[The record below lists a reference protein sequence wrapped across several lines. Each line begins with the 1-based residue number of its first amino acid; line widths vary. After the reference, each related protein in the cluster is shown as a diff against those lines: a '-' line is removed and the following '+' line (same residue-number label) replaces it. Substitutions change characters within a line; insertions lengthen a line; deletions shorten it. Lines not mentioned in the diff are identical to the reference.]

1 MSESN
6 RIVILHQKQHT
17 TRKRRSCSV
26 SITGNPSC
34 QTRESLIF
42 AMLKS
47 LTLLLFVFVGSW
59 VMSTESR
66 KLTKIE
72 MIYVFAI
79 SINWWLF
86 TVRENENR
94 DFRFTFSFSFDY
106 RTGLSGRPR
115 YGSETK
121 HFRKRK
127 LNWWLISVSGI
138 HKTDPYVLHRREFSP
153 FFLCF
158 RKIYM
163 TVLYGKG
170 AFPLDVPCTSL

>member
-106 RTGLSGRPR
+106 RTGLNPIRCGLGPFKITTPYSVWEIIRAL
-115 YGSETK
+115 
-121 HFRKRK
+121 RKKR
-127 LNWWLISVSGI
+127 V
-138 HKTDPYVLHRREFSP
+138 
-153 FFLCF
+153 
-158 RKIYM
+158 
-163 TVLYGKG
+163 
-170 AFPLDVPCTSL
+170 